1 MSRRLAVKVAMAIV
15 GGGLIA
21 ELKREAE
28 VLKKQQ
34 IDARINAIDAY
45 AKYEAGEPV
54 GIEEAQII
62 EKINKLHGVKNPR
75 AVKLLEENHLNDQ
88 VDRR

>member
-1 MSRRLAVKVAMAIV
+1 MSRKLTVKIAAAIV
-15 GGGLIA
+15 GGGLLA

-54 GIEEAQII
+54 GTEEVKII

-75 AVKLLEENHLNDQ
+75 AVRLLEKNYLNDQ
-88 VDRR
+88 VDKR